1 MKQAPV
7 YTAAARKIERLFKEG
22 NRRINAGGL
31 HGCLKPLVYPQISA
45 SFPENSLIITTSDS
59 MYGLYSSTASFA
71 PAYPGFKEV
80 YIYPED
86 DSLMYKNIKSSKE
99 ASRVRAQALN
109 ALISGKPVT
118 IITDINAVSEKTAA
132 PNEAASS
139 LIVLKKGGSMS
150 PSVLASML
158 AENNYERVVRVEG
171 PFEYSVRGSITDVFP
186 PEAKYPVRAE
196 FFGDKIESLRYFSIE
211 TNSSTLETDEAE
223 LFLYNPGKKKHAGQ
237 CTLLDYF
244 KDNSLVILDGLE
256 ALKADISEKTDKISR
271 YLSKDET
278 ENNIFPLREILKKLR
293 RFCVVR
299 ASQFAGEKSVNFK
312 SAVNPP
318 FKKNVTALNEYVSSM
333 ASSGYRVVLV
343 SDNSGETNHLKEMV
357 PPYAGLSGSVEFID
371 ADLPSGC
378 SLPEDKICLISN
390 REIFERYKGKVLGR
404 VRDSSVKP
412 VKHYLELETGDYVV
426 HREHGIGVF
435 EGIKTLTTEDL
446 TADFMLVRYEGS
458 DKLYLPVDKI
468 GVIDKYTGSGRIPSL
483 SKLGTQFWRRTKEEI
498 ERELRLMAKELL
510 KIFAKREVAG
520 GIKYPP
526 DDEALRD
533 FEEAFV
539 FEETPDQMRAIEEV
553 KSDMMKPKAMDRLV
567 CGDAGFGKTEV
578 AMRAAFKAVNSGKQ
592 CLLLTATT
600 LLAQQHYFTFSERF
614 ADYPVKIEMLSR
626 LINTSKKKKVL
637 QDLKEGKLDI
647 VIGTHA
653 VLASKVEM
661 LNPGLVII
669 DEEQHFGVK
678 AKENLRE
685 KYPESDILTLTATP
699 IPRTL
704 YFSLSGIRDITTINT
719 PPPGKR
725 PVETCIIEER
735 QTTVRQI
742 ILREILRKGQVFYVH
757 NNVKTIFRVK
767 EELSTALPEV
777 RFRAAHGKMKK
788 SELEKIMRD
797 FLAQK
802 FDVLVTTTI
811 IESGLDLPNVNSI
824 IISSAERFGLSQL
837 YQLKGR
843 VGRRD
848 RQAYAYLMVK
858 DRVML
863 ANQAMER
870 LRAIESY
877 ADPGAGFQIAMK
889 DLEIRGAG
897 NILGTKQSGNME
909 KIGFELYCKM
919 LEEAVSSLTGG
930 GPSEEKDT
938 KISASYKAL
947 IPEAYIWDA
956 AEKLRIYR
964 KIFLA
969 RSIEAIEALEK
980 ETADVWGA
988 MPEEARAIFFTGRL
1002 KASGRKLNADEIRAS
1017 SERVEISWNNP
1028 SDVPSEL
1035 VKKLGA
1041 YPKVKVKH
1049 LSVVLPFGDRK
1060 KVVECLGKIW
1070 EIKQP

>member
-1 MKQAPV
+1 MEQGPV
-7 YTAAARKIERLFKEG
+7 YTAAAGKILQLLKEG
-22 NRRINAGGL
+22 SRKVNAGSL
-31 HGCLKPLVYPQISA
+31 HGCLRGLVYPHLCA
-45 SFPENSLIITTSDS
+45 AHPESSVIITTSAD
-59 MYGLYSSTASFA
+59 MYGLYSSIESFA
-71 PAYPGFKEV
+71 PEYSGCKKVF
-80 YIYPED
+80 IYPED
-86 DSLMYKNIKSSKE
+86 DSLMYKSIKPSKE
-99 ASRVRAQALN
+99 ASRVRAEALN
-109 ALISGKPVT
+109 ALSGGLPVT
-118 IITDINAVSEKTAA
+118 IITDINAVSEKIA
-132 PNEAASS
+132 PPNAVMESS
-139 LIVLKKGGSMS
+139 LFLKKGGSIS
-150 PSVLASML
+150 PSLITAML
-158 AENNYERVVRVEG
+158 AENNYERVLKVEA
-171 PFEYSVRGSITDVFP
+171 PFEYSVRGSILDLFP
-186 PEAKYPVRAE
+186 PEGKYPLRLE
-196 FFGDKIESLRYFSIE
+196 FFGDSIESLRYFSTE
-211 TNSSTLETDEAE
+211 TNSSTLETDEARV
-223 LFLYNPGKKKHAGQ
+223 FLYNPGRKKHAG
-237 CTLLDYF
+237 TSSVLDYL
-244 KDNSLVILDGLE
+244 KEGSLIILDGFE
-256 ALKADISEKTDKISR
+256 SLKADIGVKIEKITK
-271 YLSKDET
+271 YLSDE
-278 ENNIFPLREILKKLR
+278 EINNNIFPAREILRKMAGHS
-293 RFCVVR
+293 VVK
-299 ASQFAGEKSVNFK
+299 ASIFSKPGAVNFK
-312 SAVNPP
+312 SAINPV
-318 FKKNVTALNEYVSSM
+318 FKKDVTALNEYVSSM
-333 ASSGYRVVLV
+333 ASNGYRVILV
-343 SDNSGETNHLKEMV
+343 SDNGGESKHLKEMV
-357 PPYAGLSGSVEFID
+357 PQYKGLSGSVEFMD

-378 SLPEDKICLISN
+378 SLPEDRVCLISN
-390 REIFERYKGKVLGR
+390 REIFERYKGKVLGK
-404 VRDSSVKP
+404 VRDRSVKP

-446 TADFMLVRYEGS
+446 TADFILVRYEGS

-468 GVIDKYTGSGRIPSL
+468 GVIDKYTGSDRLPSL

-498 ERELRLMAKELL
+498 QRELRLMAKELL
-510 KIFAKREVAG
+510 SIFAKREVAG

-526 DDEALRD
+526 DDTAQND

-553 KSDMMKPKAMDRLV
+553 KADMMKPKAMDRLV

-578 AMRAAFKAVNSGKQ
+578 AMRAAFKAVNAGKQ
-592 CLLLTATT
+592 SLLLTATT

-614 ADYPVKIEMLSR
+614 ADYPVRIEMLSR
-626 LINTSKKKKVL
+626 LTNTTRRKKIL

-725 PVETCIIEER
+725 PVETYIIEER
-735 QTTVRQI
+735 QSIVREI

-767 EELSTALPEV
+767 EELSQALPEV

-788 SELEKIMRD
+788 TELEKIMRD

-824 IISSAERFGLSQL
+824 IVSSAERFGLSQL

-863 ANQAMER
+863 PGAAMDR

-919 LEEAVSSLTGG
+919 LEEAVSSLTGEEKG
-930 GPSEEKDT
+930 EEKDT
-938 KISASYKAL
+938 KISASFKAL
-947 IPEAYIWDA
+947 IPESYIWDA

-964 KIFLA
+964 KIFMA
-969 RSIEAIEALEK
+969 RNFEAVDALEK

-988 MPEEARAIFFTGRL
+988 MPEEARSIFYTGRL
-1002 KASGRKLNADEIRAS
+1002 KAAGRKLNADEIRISA
-1017 SERVEISWNNP
+1017 ERVEISWNNP
-1028 SDVPSEL
+1028 ADVPAEF

-1041 YPKVKVKH
+1041 YPKVKLKH
-1049 LSVVLPFGDRK
+1049 LSVVLPFGEREQ
-1060 KVVECLGKIW
+1060 VIECLKVIW
-1070 EIKQP
+1070 SVKK

>member
-1 MKQAPV
+1 MEQKPV
-7 YTAAARKIERLFKEG
+7 YTAAADKIARLLKEG
-22 NRRINAGGL
+22 SRKINAGSL
-31 HGCLKPLVYPQISA
+31 HGCLRPIVYPHLCA
-45 SFPENSLIITTSDS
+45 VHPESSVIITTSSD
-59 MYGLYSSTASFA
+59 MYGLYSSVSSFGRM
-71 PAYPGFKEV
+71 YPGFKKT

-86 DSLMYKNIKSSKE
+86 DSLMYKNIKPSKE
-99 ASRVRAQALN
+99 ASRVRAEALN
-109 ALISGKPVT
+109 ALTGGEPVT
-118 IITDINAVSEKTAA
+118 IITDINAVSEKIAPPAA
-132 PNEAASS
+132 VLRSCFD
-139 LIVLKKGGSMS
+139 LKKGAVIS
-150 PSVLASML
+150 PAAVAAML
-158 AENNYERVVRVEG
+158 AENSYERVLKVEE
-171 PFEYSVRGSITDVFP
+171 PFEFSVRGSIVDMFP
-186 PEAKYPVRAE
+186 PESKYPLRIE
-196 FFGDKIESLRYFSIE
+196 FFGDMIESLRHFSVE
-211 TNSSTLETDEAE
+211 TNSSTLEIQEAHV
-223 LFLYNPGKKKHAGQ
+223 FLYNPGRKKHAGESSV
-237 CTLLDYF
+237 LDYLSN
-244 KDNSLVILDGLE
+244 NSLIILDGFE
-256 ALKADISEKTDKISR
+256 ALKADINEKTEKIR
-271 YLSKDET
+271 KYLTDE
-278 ENNIFPLREILKKLR
+278 EIKNNIFPLRETVRKISR
-293 RFCVVR
+293 RFVIK
-299 ASQFAGEKSVNFK
+299 ASSLGVPRGVNFK
-312 SAVNPP
+312 SAINPA
-318 FKKNVTALNEYVSSM
+318 FKKDVTALNEYVSSM
-333 ASSGYRVVLV
+333 AAGGYRVILV
-343 SDNSGETNHLKEMV
+343 SDNSGESKHLKEMV
-357 PPYAGLSGSVEFID
+357 PGYKGLSGSVEFID
-371 ADLPSGC
+371 ADLASGC
-378 SLPEDKICLISN
+378 SLPEDRVCLISN
-390 REIFERYKGKVLGR
+390 REIFERYKGKVLGK
-404 VRDSSVKP
+404 VRDRNVKP

-435 EGIKTLTTEDL
+435 EGIKTLTTEEL

-468 GVIDKYTGSGRIPSL
+468 GVIDKYTGSDRVPSL

-498 ERELRLMAKELL
+498 QRELKAMAQELL
-510 KIFAKREVAG
+510 RIFAKREATG

-526 DDEALRD
+526 DDEAQRD

-539 FEETPDQMRAIEEV
+539 FEETPDQLRAIEEV
-553 KSDMMKPKAMDRLV
+553 KADMMKPKSMDRLV

-578 AMRAAFKAVNSGKQ
+578 AMRAAFKAVNAGKQ
-592 CLLLTATT
+592 SLLLTATT

-614 ADYPVKIEMLSR
+614 ADYPVRIEMLSR
-626 LINTSKKKKVL
+626 LTNAAKRKKIL

-725 PVETCIIEER
+725 PVETYIIEER
-735 QTTVRQI
+735 QSTVREI
-742 ILREILRKGQVFYVH
+742 ILREILRRGQVFYVH

-767 EELSTALPEV
+767 EELSQALPEV

-788 SELEKIMRD
+788 TELEKIMRD

-863 ANQAMER
+863 AGAAMDR

-919 LEEAVSSLTGG
+919 LEEAVSSITGG
-930 GPSEEKDT
+930 TGGEEKDT
-938 KISASYKAL
+938 KITASFKAL
-947 IPEAYIWDA
+947 IPEGYIWDA

-964 KIFLA
+964 KIFMA
-969 RSIEAIEALEK
+969 RNFEVIEGLEK

-988 MPEEARAIFFTGRL
+988 MPEEARSIFYTGRL
-1002 KASGRKLNADEIRAS
+1002 KAAGRKLNADEIRVSA
-1017 SERVEISWNNP
+1017 ERVEISWNNP
-1028 SDVPSEL
+1028 SDVPAEF

-1041 YPKVKVKH
+1041 YPKVKIKH
-1049 LSVVLPFGDRK
+1049 LSVILPFGERD
-1060 KVVECLGKIW
+1060 KVVECLKVIW
-1070 EIKQP
+1070 NVK